1 MFAAPS
7 PSDIIEVRRV
17 VLTGLF
23 LLLAVPGVASA
34 AQLIDRNATHV
45 KIAVNAKGEA
55 LFTYNKADGVH
66 HILVWGAINAIAP
79 QEGAPQAKFKLDYS
93 GGWGSRHTLY
103 WKKFGSTCGRYDGP
117 ALANLVAA
125 CKAPDGSYWAAQS
138 WPQPLPDLGF
148 TPWMPALQA
157 NWLQGSHSAGAN
169 PHPGP

>member
-1 MFAAPS
+1 MCAGP
-7 PSDIIEVRRV
+7 PRSDILQVRRV

-34 AQLIDRNATHV
+34 AQLIDRNATGV

-55 LFTYNKADGVH
+55 LFTYKKSDGLH
-66 HILVWGAINAIAP
+66 HVLVWGAINAIAP
-79 QEGAPQAKFKLDYS
+79 KEGAHQAKFKLDYS

-125 CKAPDGSYWAAQS
+125 CKAPDRRVFVLFRWAK
-138 WPQPLPDLGF
+138 DRVD
-148 TPWMPALQA
+148 MPA
-157 NWLQGSHSAGAN
+157 SPST
-169 PHPGP
+169 